1 MRFIILTGMSGA
13 GKATA
18 FHHFEDA
25 GYYAADNLPPR
36 LLPALAD
43 SCVEAGREIVLAVV
57 DSRTGPAVCELP
69 EVMDEL
75 AAKGVA
81 AELLFLDAGDEIL
94 VRRFKETRRPHPMFE
109 SAK

>member
-43 SCVEAGREIVLAVV
+43 SCVEAGREIVLVSSGAV
-57 DSRTGPAVCELP
+57 GAGMGALGY
-69 EVMDEL
+69 
-75 AAKGVA
+75 AKRPNDL
-81 AELLFLDAGDEIL
+81 AELQACAA
-94 VRRFKETRRPHPMFE
+94 VPRH
-109 SAK
+109 